1 MSRQR
6 NNKVQLKAKC
16 LTKSSLK
23 QITPITPNQ
32 VKTFEAFQRNK
43 HLMLHGCAGTGKT
56 FIMIYLAMKAVL
68 SRRVEQSKVV
78 IVRSMLPTRDIG
90 FLPGSQEEKMSV
102 YTEPY
107 YSLFDELFPDVENP
121 YELAK
126 YQDILEFMPTSYIRG
141 ITLRDSLIIV
151 DECQNLNFHELDT
164 IITRVGENSR
174 VAFCG
179 DFMQTDLVK
188 QSEQQGIIQFMDIIK
203 NMDSFDMIDFSEE
216 DIVRSG
222 LVKEYIIAKNRK
234 VYKGMFESIDRKMS
248 QLKCA

>member
-107 YSLFDELFPDVENP
+107 YSLFDELFRCRE
-121 YELAK
+121 
-126 YQDILEFMPTSYIRG
+126 
-141 ITLRDSLIIV
+141 
-151 DECQNLNFHELDT
+151 
-164 IITRVGENSR
+164 
-174 VAFCG
+174 
-179 DFMQTDLVK
+179 
-188 QSEQQGIIQFMDIIK
+188 
-203 NMDSFDMIDFSEE
+203 
-216 DIVRSG
+216 
-222 LVKEYIIAKNRK
+222 
-234 VYKGMFESIDRKMS
+234 
-248 QLKCA
+248 